1 MPFSPEQEQAINQR
15 DKNIIVSAGAGSG
28 KTAVLTERISQILL
42 SGHTLDE
49 LLVLTFTNKA
59 AAEMKER
66 VRKKILAN
74 NNLLI
79 HKDKVDSAN
88 ITTFD
93 AYCQFIVNKYGYL
106 LNISDINVA
115 DNVYLEIKANKILDE
130 IVLDHFKNDKEN
142 IKMYFDLFP
151 DKNDSGL
158 KAIILSM
165 YKKIDIIIDKES
177 FYNTYFDKYYGKE
190 FINNSINEYFNSIKK
205 ALDKALLYKDELIK
219 LLEEEKEYT
228 YSKDLVDVSSEELY
242 DFIINLYEFIE
253 SKYSLDDLKVFFSD
267 FAIPR
272 ISQKNK
278 NDLDLKEIRTRL
290 SSLRGNLKD
299 LLDDVIPTIISKD
312 DLVLE
317 LDENKKLVKFLLGII
332 KEFDDKFYEFKKE
345 NSLYSFM
352 DIQKIAIELL
362 KIESARNE
370 IKDSLY
376 EILID
381 EYQDTSYIQEYFI
394 NLISK
399 NNVYVVGDIKQ
410 GIYRFRNAEPELF
423 NDKYNTYSVINKYN
437 NNSKGMRIDLTK
449 NFRSRK
455 EVLTNINLIFDKL
468 MTLEYGSAAFKES
481 HEMVYGLTDYN
492 NQSLKDY
499 NYNMQ
504 ILSYSTEKE
513 DDDSEGINATTQ
525 EIEANIIAKDIKE
538 KMNNNFKVFDS
549 DSKTLR
555 DAKYSDFAILIDRGT
570 SFEIIKKILE
580 SKNIPVS
587 IEADLKLN
595 EDNITLILS
604 SLVNLVV
611 LTKNHTFNSNYYHYF
626 MSIAR
631 SYLFM
636 MDDAK
641 IYDIVMSARDGYGFK
656 NEEPKS
662 NIISDKIKMI
672 ASHLNEFSNS
682 DIFTMLID
690 EFEVI
695 KKLPLVGNTQSKL
708 IIIDRIRNYIDSWS
722 SFGESLDTISEYI
735 KEMLNDDNNKYS
747 IDTTGSDAVRIMT
760 IHKSK
765 GLEFPIC
772 YFPMLDKKFMEAVK
786 ESVGLNVRYGMYFSK
801 ESIIRAL
808 AKNKERSLDLSE
820 RIRLFY
826 VALTRARE
834 QMILISP
841 NLKKEINYV
850 DEIRSF
856 NDMLNY
862 VKDDLNNYIVNIDL
876 STYEIDDA
884 YQRRK
889 KLKDI
894 KYHEKPIYN
903 NISYLSDIISQN
915 RISKEVIE
923 VLSDREQ
930 ENLDLGLKYHR
941 YMELLDFN
949 NIDTS
954 NIKEPNIKA
963 DIELVLNNDIMKDLS
978 KAKTYHEHEF
988 IFLDKKTN
996 ETFHGIIDLLA
1007 VYDDHIDIIDYKLFH
1022 IDDLAYDRQLSIYKR
1037 YVESISNLPI
1047 RCYLLSLAH
1056 NKVREVKI

>member
-1 MPFSPEQEQAINQR
+1 MPFSDEQLQAINQR

-66 VRKKILAN
+66 VRKKIIGN
-74 NNLLI
+74 NDLII

-115 DNVYLEIKANKILDE
+115 DNVYLGIKADKILDE
-130 IVLDHFKNDKEN
+130 IVLEHFKNDKDN
-142 IKMYFDLFP
+142 IKMFFDLFP
-151 DKNDSGL
+151 DKNDSSL
-158 KAIILSM
+158 KELILNM
-165 YKKIDIIIDKES
+165 YNKIDIIIDKNN
-177 FYNTYFDKYYGKE
+177 FYNNYFDKHYSKE
-190 FINNSINEYFNSIKK
+190 FIDNSINEYFRFIKK
-205 ALDKALLYKDELIK
+205 SLDKSLLFKNEIIEA
-219 LLEEEKEYT
+219 LEEEKEYA
-228 YSKDLVDVSSEELY
+228 YSKDLVDVNSQDLY
-242 DFIINLYEFIE
+242 DFVIDFYEFIE
-253 SKYSLDDLKVFFSD
+253 SEYSLNDLNSFFDNFS
-267 FAIPR
+267 IPKM
-272 ISQKNK
+272 SQKGK
-278 NDLDLKEIRTRL
+278 NDLDLKEIRTKL
-290 SSLRGNLKD
+290 SSVRGKLKS
-299 LLDDVIPTIISKD
+299 LLDDIIPNIISND
-312 DLVLE
+312 ELVDE
-317 LDENKKLVKFLLGII
+317 LANNKTLASFLLGII

-352 DIQKIAIELL
+352 DIQKLAIELL
-362 KIESARNE
+362 KIDGPRNE
-370 IKDSLY
+370 IKNSLY

-394 NLISK
+394 NLISN

-423 NDKYNTYSVINKYN
+423 NDKYNNYSVIKKYN
-437 NNSKGMRIDLTK
+437 NNSKGMRINLTN

-455 EVLTNINLIFDKL
+455 EVLSNINLIFDKL
-468 MTLEYGSAAFKES
+468 MTLEYGSADFKKS
-481 HEMVYGLTDYN
+481 HEMVFGLTDYDK
-492 NQSLKDY
+492 QFISGY

-504 ILSYSTEKE
+504 ILNYSTEKA
-513 DDDSEGINATTQ
+513 DDEEEGINATAQ
-525 EIEANIIAKDIKE
+525 EIEANIIAKDIKD
-538 KMNNNFKVFDS
+538 KIANSFKVFDA
-549 DSKTLR
+549 DSKVMR
-555 DAKYSDFAILIDRGT
+555 EAKYSDFAILIDRGT

-626 MSIAR
+626 MSVAR

-636 MDDAK
+636 MDDQE
-641 IYDIVMSARDGYGFK
+641 IYDIVMDARDGYGFK
-656 NEEPKS
+656 NEEPKG

-708 IIIDRIRNYIDSWS
+708 IIIDRIRGYIDSWS

-747 IDTTGSDAVRIMT
+747 IDTTGSNAVRIMT

-765 GLEFPIC
+765 GLEFPVC

-801 ESIIRAL
+801 NSIIRML
-808 AKNKERSLDLSE
+808 AKNKERGLDLSE

-841 NLKKEINYV
+841 NLEKEINYV

-862 VKDDLNNYIVNIDL
+862 VKNEISNYVVNIDL
-876 STYEIDDA
+876 STYEIDDS

-889 KLKDI
+889 KIKDVS
-894 KYHEKPIYN
+894 YHNKPLYN
-903 NISYLSDIISQN
+903 NISYLSDIVSQN

-954 NIKEPNIKA
+954 NIKEPEIKK
-963 DIELVLNNDIMKDLS
+963 DIELVLKNEIMINLF

-988 IFLDKKTN
+988 IYLDKRTN

-1022 IDDLAYDRQLSIYKR
+1022 IDDAAYDRQLSIYKR

-1056 NKVREVKI
+1056 NEVREVKI

>member
-1 MPFSPEQEQAINQR
+1 
-15 DKNIIVSAGAGSG
+15 
-28 KTAVLTERISQILL
+28 
-42 SGHTLDE
+42 
-49 LLVLTFTNKA
+49 
-59 AAEMKER
+59 
-66 VRKKILAN
+66 
-74 NNLLI
+74 
-79 HKDKVDSAN
+79 
-88 ITTFD
+88 
-93 AYCQFIVNKYGYL
+93 
-106 LNISDINVA
+106 
-115 DNVYLEIKANKILDE
+115 
-130 IVLDHFKNDKEN
+130 
-142 IKMYFDLFP
+142 
-151 DKNDSGL
+151 
-158 KAIILSM
+158 
-165 YKKIDIIIDKES
+165 
-177 FYNTYFDKYYGKE
+177 
-190 FINNSINEYFNSIKK
+190 
-205 ALDKALLYKDELIK
+205 
-219 LLEEEKEYT
+219 
-228 YSKDLVDVSSEELY
+228 
-242 DFIINLYEFIE
+242 
-253 SKYSLDDLKVFFSD
+253 
-267 FAIPR
+267 
-272 ISQKNK
+272 
-278 NDLDLKEIRTRL
+278 
-290 SSLRGNLKD
+290 
-299 LLDDVIPTIISKD
+299 
-312 DLVLE
+312 
-317 LDENKKLVKFLLGII
+317 
-332 KEFDDKFYEFKKE
+332 
-345 NSLYSFM
+345 
-352 DIQKIAIELL
+352 
-362 KIESARNE
+362 
-370 IKDSLY
+370 
-376 EILID
+376 
-381 EYQDTSYIQEYFI
+381 
-394 NLISK
+394 
-399 NNVYVVGDIKQ
+399 
-410 GIYRFRNAEPELF
+410 
-423 NDKYNTYSVINKYN
+423 
-437 NNSKGMRIDLTK
+437 
-449 NFRSRK
+449 
-455 EVLTNINLIFDKL
+455 

-481 HEMVYGLTDYN
+481 HAMVYGLPDYN
-492 NQSLKDY
+492 NQSLKAY

-549 DSKTLR
+549 DSKALR

-641 IYDIVMSARDGYGFK
+641 IYDIVMSAKDGYGFK

-690 EFEVI
+690 EFELI

-808 AKNKERSLDLSE
+808 AKTKERSLDLSE

-903 NISYLSDIISQN
+903 NVSYLSDIISQN

-923 VLSDREQ
+923 VLLDREQ

-963 DIELVLNNDIMKDLS
+963 DIELVLNNDIMKELS

-1047 RCYLLSLAH
+1047 RCYLLSLAL